1 MKKQK
6 LINTLY
12 NLAHSII
19 IILIMFDIVE
29 MIGRD
34 TFPKYELPFFFGI
47 GGLFVGLGL
56 GAIWEFGIEQN
67 LLRMP
72 SDKGDLINM
81 AVCGVI
87 GGILAIYI
95 QPSFTFLLVSSI
107 ISIIFVI
114 CYFVRMWKSRLTRNK
129 IDY

>member
-1 MKKQK
+1 MKQK

-12 NLAHSII
+12 NIAHSII

-47 GGLFVGLGL
+47 GGFFVGIGL
-56 GAIWEFGIEQN
+56 GYIWEKGVEQN

-72 SDKGDLINM
+72 SSKGDLINM
-81 AVCGVI
+81 TVCGVI
-87 GGILAIYI
+87 GGVDNQDTDYAANIGKA
-95 QPSFTFLLVSSI
+95 VS
-107 ISIIFVI
+107 
-114 CYFVRMWKSRLTRNK
+114 RP
-129 IDY
+129 

>member
-1 MKKQK
+1 MKRK

-12 NLAHSII
+12 NIAHSII

-34 TFPKYELPFFFGI
+34 TFPKYELPIFFGI
-47 GGLFVGLGL
+47 IGLFVGIGL
-56 GAIWEFGIEQN
+56 GYIWEKAIEQN

-72 SDKGDLINM
+72 SSKGDLINM
-81 AVCGVI
+81 TICGVI
-87 GGILAIYI
+87 GGISAIYI
-95 QPSFTFLLVSSI
+95 QPSFTFLLISSI
-107 ISIIFVI
+107 ISIIFVVL
-114 CYFVRMWKSRLTRNK
+114 YFVRMWGSRETRVK

>member
-1 MKKQK
+1 MKQK

-12 NLAHSII
+12 NIAHSII

-34 TFPKYELPFFFGI
+34 TFPKYELPIFFGI
-47 GGLFVGLGL
+47 IGFFVGVGLGY
-56 GAIWEFGIEQN
+56 IWEKGVEQN

-72 SDKGDLINM
+72 SSKGDLINM
-81 AVCGVI
+81 TICGVI
-87 GGILAIYI
+87 GGISAIYI
-95 QPSFTFLLVSSI
+95 QPSFTFLLISSI
-107 ISIIFVI
+107 ISIIFVVL
-114 CYFVRMWKSRLTRNK
+114 YFIKMWKTRETRVK

>member
-12 NLAHSII
+12 NVAHSII
-19 IILIMFDIVE
+19 IILIMFDVVE

-34 TFPKYELPFFFGI
+34 TFPKYELPIFFGI
-47 GGLFVGLGL
+47 IGFFVGIGL
-56 GAIWEFGIEQN
+56 GYIWEKGVEQN

-72 SDKGDLINM
+72 SSKGDLINM
-81 AVCGVI
+81 TICGVI
-87 GGILAIYI
+87 GGISAIYI
-95 QPSFTFLLVSSI
+95 QPSFTFLLISSI
-107 ISIIFVI
+107 ISIIFVVL
-114 CYFVRMWKSRLTRNK
+114 YFVRMWKNRETRVK

>member
-1 MKKQK
+1 MKQK

-12 NLAHSII
+12 NIAHSII

-34 TFPKYELPFFFGI
+34 TFPKYELPIFFGI
-47 GGLFVGLGL
+47 IGFFVGLGL

-72 SDKGDLINM
+72 SSKGDLINM
-81 AVCGVI
+81 TVCGVI
-87 GGILAIYI
+87 GGISAIYI
-95 QPSFTFLLVSSI
+95 QPSFTFLLISSI
-107 ISIIFVI
+107 ISIIFVVL
-114 CYFVRMWKSRLTRNK
+114 YFVRMWKNRETRVK